1 MAEYRNVYW
10 NEIDQRMWRTNTTRD
25 DVSIRYEYIGMMTEA
40 EYDLLIEVLWE
51 IFDDSIITLE
61 EFQMIF
67 GDIRSFC
74 DRLKK
79 LVEES

>member
-1 MAEYRNVYW
+1 MAEFRNVYW

-25 DVSIRYEYIGMMTEA
+25 DISIRYEYIGMMTEA

-51 IFDDSIITLE
+51 IFDDSKITLE